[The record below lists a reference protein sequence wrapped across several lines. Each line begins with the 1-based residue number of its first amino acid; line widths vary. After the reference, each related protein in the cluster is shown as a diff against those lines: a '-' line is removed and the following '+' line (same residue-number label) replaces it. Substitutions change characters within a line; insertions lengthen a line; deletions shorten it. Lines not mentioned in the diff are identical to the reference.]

1 MMQRENIELFW
12 GAGGCFFIFNF
23 YYFITYFFFVCVCVH
38 MCPGA
43 CFKRLGGNIH
53 ESILSFHGGI
63 WESGEHTQVI
73 GLVR

>member
-12 GAGGCFFIFNF
+12 GAGGFFLFLTFIILLPIFF
-23 YYFITYFFFVCVCVH
+23 CVCVH